1 MHKRSSKNPAPIDE
15 ADLVTPTLG
24 RRASA
29 ARLAMPALFRR
40 AVLGRHARM
49 LTIILIMLGAALGA
63 AARFAL
69 AQWAAAHFG
78 ASFPYGT
85 LLINISGSF
94 LLGFIY
100 TILLRAN
107 PATAPLARAFL
118 GVGLLG
124 GYTTFSSFS
133 YETSQLLLEG
143 NLRGAIVNPLASVFG
158 GIVVCVLGIALG
170 NLVIGS
176 R

>member
-1 MHKRSSKNPAPIDE
+1 
-15 ADLVTPTLG
+15 
-24 RRASA
+24 
-29 ARLAMPALFRR
+29 
-40 AVLGRHARM
+40 M
-49 LTIILIMLGAALGA
+49 LTIALIMVGAGLGAT
-63 AARFAL
+63 ARFFL
-69 AQWAAAHFG
+69 AQWAAARFG

-85 LLINISGSF
+85 LLINLTGSF
-94 LLGFIY
+94 LLGLIY

-143 NLRGAIVNPLASVFG
+143 NLLGAIVNPLASVLG
-158 GIVVCVLGIALG
+158 GVIVCVLGIALG
-170 NLVIGS
+170 NLMIGS

>member
-1 MHKRSSKNPAPIDE
+1 MDQVSSEDPAPIDE
-15 ADLVTPTLG
+15 AGQASPGLG
-24 RRASA
+24 HLEAGSKFPILALLRRA
-29 ARLAMPALFRR
+29 ALGSRI
-40 AVLGRHARM
+40 RM
-49 LTIILIMLGAALGA
+49 LTIILIMVGAGLGAT
-63 AARFAL
+63 ARFLL
-69 AQWAAAHFG
+69 AQWAAARFG

-143 NLRGAIVNPLASVFG
+143 NLLGAIVNPLASVLG
-158 GIVVCVLGIALG
+158 GIVVCMFGIALG